1 LCAGL
6 VHTHTFEIHPLKHQE
21 VAGKIWPSV
30 KLKTAEFARFGTV
43 PIGSS
48 KNRSNPMPIINFD
61 LGARIAGT
69 IGHFVVSL
77 EAPSYY
83 EWAPA

>member
-1 LCAGL
+1 M
-6 VHTHTFEIHPLKHQE
+6 Q
-21 VAGKIWPSV
+21 
-30 KLKTAEFARFGTV
+30 
-43 PIGSS
+43 
-48 KNRSNPMPIINFD
+48 IINFD